1 MATVFTRIID
11 GEIPGK
17 FIWADARCVA
27 FLSIE
32 PLRPGHVLVVPREE
46 IDQWVDLP
54 EDLATHLLQVA
65 RSIGLAQRDAF
76 DPARIGLMVQGY
88 EIPHAHVHVW
98 PSASPADFNLSSA
111 DPNASQEEFED
122 AAARLR
128 AALRSAGYEDRVP
141 HT

>member
-1 MATVFTRIID
+1 RSGTDFARGCGRADSLRLQAIARTQEVPMATVFTRIID

-88 EIPHAHVHVW
+88 EVPPAQVHVW
-98 PSASPADFNLSSA
+98 PSAAPADCALSSA
-111 DPNASQEEFED
+111 ERD
-122 AAARLR
+122 
-128 AALRSAGYEDRVP
+128 
-141 HT
+141 